1 MDLAGIKV
9 PDTALVRDAIDLS
22 RTLLEPFLFNHVM
35 RSWLFGI
42 LLSKTA
48 EVKPDAELL
57 AVAAILHDLGL
68 TERYTAEN
76 RFEVD
81 GANAARE
88 FMKDRGI
95 SAQQTQVVWDAI
107 ALHTTPT
114 LALHKEPE
122 VVMTHSGIAVD
133 VLGAGLDRISQEKQQ
148 AILTAFPRLA
158 FKDGF
163 RGCLCNVVRQKPM
176 TAVDNILR
184 DFGIRYIEG
193 FTPPN
198 FADLVAGA
206 PFSE

>member
-1 MDLAGIKV
+1 MDFAGIKV
-9 PDTALVRDAIDLS
+9 PDTALVHDAIDLS
-22 RTLLEPFLFNHVM
+22 RSLLEPFLFNHVM

-42 LLSKTA
+42 LLS
-48 EVKPDAELL
+48 EVGEVAPDAELL

-68 TERYTAEN
+68 TERYTAKN

-95 SAQQTQVVWDAI
+95 SVQQTQVVWDAI

-133 VLGAGLDRISQEKQQ
+133 VLGAGLDRITPEKQQ
-148 AILTAFPRLA
+148 AILAEFPRLGL
-158 FKDGF
+158 KNGLKE
-163 RGCLCNVVRQKPM
+163 CLCNIVRQKPA
-176 TAVDNILR
+176 TTFDNIVR
-184 DFGIRYIEG
+184 DFGVRYVEG
-193 FTPPN
+193 YTPPN
-198 FADLVAGA
+198 FADVVANA

>member
-1 MDLAGIKV
+1 MDFAGIKV

-22 RTLLEPFLFNHVM
+22 RGLLEPFLFNHVM

-42 LLSKTA
+42 LLSEAA
-48 EVKPDAELL
+48 EVAPDAELL

-88 FMKDRGI
+88 FMRNRGI
-95 SAQQTQVVWDAI
+95 SAQQAQVVWDAI

-133 VLGAGLDRISQEKQQ
+133 VLGAGLDRIPQEKQR

-158 FKDGF
+158 FKDEF
-163 RGCLCNVVRQKPM
+163 KGCLCNVVRQKPM
-176 TAVDNILR
+176 MAIDNILR
-184 DFGIRYIEG
+184 DFGIRYVEG

>member
-1 MDLAGIKV
+1 MDFAGIKV

-22 RTLLEPFLFNHVM
+22 RSLLEPFLFNHVM

-42 LLSKTA
+42 SLSEAA
-48 EVKPDAELL
+48 EVTPDAELL

-133 VLGAGLDRISQEKQQ
+133 VLGAGLDRIPQEKQR

-158 FKDGF
+158 FKDQF
-163 RGCLCNVVRQKPM
+163 KGCLCNVVRQKPM
-176 TAVDNILR
+176 TAIDNILR
-184 DFGIRYIEG
+184 DFGIRYVEG

>member
-1 MDLAGIKV
+1 MDFAGIKV
-9 PDTALVRDAIDLS
+9 PDTALVHDAIDLS
-22 RTLLEPFLFNHVM
+22 RSLLEPFLFNHVM

-42 LLSKTA
+42 VLA
-48 EVKPDAELL
+48 ESAAITPDAEIL

-68 TERYTAEN
+68 TERYNGEN

-88 FMKDRGI
+88 FLKERGI
-95 SAQQTQVVWDAI
+95 SAQQTQLVWDAI

-133 VLGAGLDRISQEKQQ
+133 VLGAGLDRIPQDKQG
-148 AILTAFPRLA
+148 AILAEFPRLGL
-158 FKDGF
+158 KNGLKE
-163 RGCLCNVVRQKPM
+163 CLCNIVRQKPA
-176 TAVDNILR
+176 TTFDNIVR
-184 DFGIRYIEG
+184 DFGVRYVEEY
-193 FTPPN
+193 TPPN
-198 FADLVAGA
+198 FADVVANA

>member
-1 MDLAGIKV
+1 MDFAGIKV

-22 RTLLEPFLFNHVM
+22 RSLLEPFLFNHVM

-42 LLSKTA
+42 LLSEA
-48 EVKPDAELL
+48 AVVAPDAELL

-88 FMKDRGI
+88 FLKDRAI

-133 VLGAGLDRISQEKQQ
+133 VLGAGLDRIPQEKQR

-158 FKDGF
+158 FKDEF
-163 RGCLCNVVRQKPM
+163 KGCLSNVVRQKPM
-176 TAVDNILR
+176 TAIDNILR
-184 DFGIRYIEG
+184 DFGIRYVEG

>member
-1 MDLAGIKV
+1 MDFAGIKV
-9 PDTALVRDAIDLS
+9 PDTALVHDAIDLS
-22 RTLLEPFLFNHVM
+22 RSLLEPFLFNHVM

-42 LLSKTA
+42 LLSEAA
-48 EVKPDAELL
+48 EVAPDAELL

-88 FMKDRGI
+88 FLKERGI
-95 SAQQTQVVWDAI
+95 SAQQTQLVWDAI

-122 VVMTHSGIAVD
+122 VAMTHSGIAVD
-133 VLGAGLDRISQEKQQ
+133 VLGAGLDRIPPDKQG
-148 AILTAFPRLA
+148 AILAEFPRLA
-158 FKDGF
+158 LKNRFKD
-163 RGCLCNVVRQKPM
+163 CLCNIVRRKPES
-176 TAVDNILR
+176 TFDNIVR
-184 DFGIRYIEG
+184 DFGVRYVG
-193 FTPPN
+193 GYTSPN
-198 FADLVAGA
+198 FADVVANA

>member
-1 MDLAGIKV
+1 MDLAGIQV

-22 RTLLEPFLFNHVM
+22 RSLLEPFLFNHVM
-35 RSWLFGI
+35 RSWLFGV
-42 LLSKTA
+42 LLSETV
-48 EVKPDAELL
+48 EVAPDAELL

-88 FMKDRGI
+88 FLKVHGI

-133 VLGAGLDRISQEKQQ
+133 VLGAGLERIPQEKQG
-148 AILTAFPRLA
+148 AILAAFPRLA
-158 FKDGF
+158 FKDEF
-163 RGCLCNVVRQKPM
+163 KGCLCNVVRQKPM
-176 TAVDNILR
+176 TAIDNILR
-184 DFGIRYIEG
+184 DFGIRYVEG
-193 FTPPN
+193 FAPPN

>member
-9 PDTALVRDAIDLS
+9 PDTSLVRDAIDLS
-22 RTLLEPFLFNHVM
+22 RSLLEPFLFNHVM
-35 RSWLFGI
+35 RSWLFGT
-42 LLSKTA
+42 LLSEAA
-48 EVKPDAELL
+48 EVAPDAELL

-88 FMKDRGI
+88 FLKDRGI

-133 VLGAGLDRISQEKQQ
+133 VLGAGLDRIPQEKQR

-158 FKDGF
+158 FKDEF
-163 RGCLCNVVRQKPM
+163 KGCLCNVVRQKPM
-176 TAVDNILR
+176 TAIDNILR
-184 DFGIRYIEG
+184 DFGIRYVEG
-193 FTPPN
+193 FAPPN

>member
-1 MDLAGIKV
+1 MDFAGIKV

-22 RTLLEPFLFNHVM
+22 RSLLEPFLFNHVM

-42 LLSKTA
+42 LLSEAA
-48 EVKPDAELL
+48 EVAPDAELL

-133 VLGAGLDRISQEKQQ
+133 VLGAGLDRIPQEKQR

-158 FKDGF
+158 FKDEF
-163 RGCLCNVVRQKPM
+163 KGCLCNVVRQKPM
-176 TAVDNILR
+176 TAIDNILR
-184 DFGIRYIEG
+184 DFGIRYVEG

-198 FADLVAGA
+198 FADLVADA

>member
-1 MDLAGIKV
+1 MDFAGIKV
-9 PDTALVRDAIDLS
+9 PDTALVRDATDLS
-22 RTLLEPFLFNHVM
+22 RSLLEPFLFNHVM

-42 LLSKTA
+42 LLSEA
-48 EVKPDAELL
+48 VEVAPDAELL

-88 FMKDRGI
+88 FMKNHGI

-133 VLGAGLDRISQEKQQ
+133 VLGAGLDRIPKEKQQ

-163 RGCLCNVVRQKPM
+163 KGCLCDVVRQKPM
-176 TAVDNILR
+176 TAIDNILR
-184 DFGIRYIEG
+184 DFGIRYVEG

-198 FADLVAGA
+198 FADLIAGA